1 MKILVSGSSGLVG
14 TAVVETLARDGHTV
28 CRLKRPENGTRPNKQ
43 FAAAAGGARASQPT
57 GRWDPVSGN
66 FDAASAEG
74 ADAVA
79 HLAGASIAPG
89 RWNSARKRLPR
100 SSRAGATRHLVDL
113 KSSH

>member
-43 FAAAAGGARASQPT
+43 FAAAAGGSRASEPT
-57 GRWDPVSGN
+57 VRWDPVSGN

-74 ADAVA
+74 ADAVV
-79 HLAGASIAPG
+79 HLAGASIAQG
-89 RWNSARKRLPR
+89 RWNSARKRLLR
-100 SSRAGATRHLVDL
+100 SSREIGRAHV
-113 KSSH
+113 